1 MANFWESIGQKQ
13 APMQQNI
20 PQQSG
25 NTGGFNMQEL
35 MKFAGQMQGKNP
47 EQMVY
52 NYMKE
57 NGIDKSEL
65 DNMMGMAKN
74 VMPMLKNFGI
84 IK

>member
-1 MANFWESIGQKQ
+1 MTNFWESIGQKQ
-13 APMQQNI
+13 APQQNI
-20 PQQSG
+20 PQGNNSG
-25 NTGGFNMQEL
+25 GGFNIQEL
-35 MKFAGQMQGKNP
+35 MKFAGQMQGRNP

-52 NYMKE
+52 EYMKQ

-74 VMPMLKNFGI
+74 VMPMLKSFGI